1 MADICSNTVFQS
13 SSVIVLPDCWDRT
26 AGSSFSTGAWVWDD
40 VLGVSNRLSKKLLVR
55 LSRGRFSSGSIKV
68 GSGESVG
75 NFDTSEASESG
86 CRVISSEAGT
96 VFVRNLVAE

>member
-1 MADICSNTVFQS
+1 M
-13 SSVIVLPDCWDRT
+13 IVLPDCWDRT